1 MVDEQGLQLQQ
12 HRQRRPCRCALHV
25 RRLYGRR
32 HRGQA
37 DHRIPACQRRRYG
50 TFPGARGREE
60 RREPGFPCRQRRCQL
75 YILQRAAA
83 CVVVLDIARDAARRR
98 DALRLVLCSVH
109 RHASAHH
116 ADAGARR
123 RGGCHRLLR
132 PQLPPK
138 PSRTERSAIVPR
150 APYLVWL
157 SLPRIIPPP
166 KASFSLAYWWITA
179 RLAGT

>member
-1 MVDEQGLQLQQ
+1 MIRSFYIFLLHMAISRIQNKGEINLGLILISK
-12 HRQRRPCRCALHV
+12 LN
-25 RRLYGRR
+25 LN
-32 HRGQA
+32 
-37 DHRIPACQRRRYG
+37 RIPACQRRRYG

-123 RGGCHRLLR
+123 KGGCHRLLR

-138 PSRTERSAIVPR
+138 PSR
-150 APYLVWL
+150 
-157 SLPRIIPPP
+157 
-166 KASFSLAYWWITA
+166 
-179 RLAGT
+179 